1 MKLTFLGTGTS
12 TGVPVIG
19 CKCPV
24 CTSADPHDKRLRSS
38 AIIET
43 DQDLRILID
52 CGPDFREQ
60 MLSLPFKPIDAILL
74 THLHYDHIAGI
85 DDLRPFNKFGTTQ
98 IYCDKTTEGAL
109 RRMYPYCFEDPLRQG
124 IPHIS
129 VKRAMAGQPLNIKGV
144 EVLPIEVMH
153 GKLPILG
160 YRIGTMAY
168 ITDMK
173 SISPDNLALLQG
185 IKTLIINGLRFT
197 PHPTHHT
204 IQEAVRIAQEL
215 SVEHAYITHLNHD
228 ACLHADQSNHLPVN
242 ILLAYDGQTILC

>member
-1 MKLTFLGTGTS
+1 MKLTFFGTGTS
-12 TGVPVIG
+12 LGVPIVG
-19 CKCPV
+19 CNCPV
-24 CTSADPHDKRLRSS
+24 CRSTDPRDKRFRSS
-38 AIIET
+38 ALF
-43 DQDLRILID
+43 QDGGLNILVD

-60 MLSLPFKPIDAILL
+60 MLQLPFKPIDAILL

-85 DDLRPFNKFGTTQ
+85 DDLRPFNKFGVTK

-109 RRMYPYCFEDPLRQG
+109 RRMYPYCFEEPMREG

-129 VKRAMAGQPLNIKGV
+129 VHRAKAGQPLNIKGT

-160 YRIGTMAY
+160 YRIGSMAY

-173 SISPDNLALLQG
+173 SISSDNFALLQG
-185 IKTLIINGLRFT
+185 VKTLIINGLRFT

-228 ACLHADQSNHLPVN
+228 ACLHADQSNHLPEN